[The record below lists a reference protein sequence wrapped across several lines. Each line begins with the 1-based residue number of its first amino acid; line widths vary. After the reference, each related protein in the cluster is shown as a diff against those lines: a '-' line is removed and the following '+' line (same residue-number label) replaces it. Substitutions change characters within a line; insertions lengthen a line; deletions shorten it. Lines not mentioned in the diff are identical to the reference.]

1 MDCCSNQKIEENI
14 ISLERDGL
22 RLKENVFPYA
32 AFKIELSFESISE
45 MEFFK
50 LVLLQNI
57 IKFY

>member
-45 MEFFK
+45 MEF
-50 LVLLQNI
+50 LN
-57 IKFY
+57 